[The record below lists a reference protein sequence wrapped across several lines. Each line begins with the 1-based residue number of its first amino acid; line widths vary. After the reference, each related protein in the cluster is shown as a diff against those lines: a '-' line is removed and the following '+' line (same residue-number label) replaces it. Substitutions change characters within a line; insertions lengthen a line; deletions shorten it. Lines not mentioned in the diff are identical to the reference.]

1 MANDEENF
9 ARRMAELRTML
20 NLSQSELARK
30 MVENGFDTYSQMTVS
45 RTEKGERPV
54 RLNEARTL
62 AEILGSSVDSMTRG
76 TQLEEFLESA
86 ERVTQRLIA
95 AIMSVPLA
103 LFDYFVAVEEETVD
117 VRMDFQLTAG
127 LRDLPE
133 ARYAYE
139 RMSSLRFSTQAVA
152 QWAGEVAE
160 SERELTEDG
169 FTQGD
174 YERLKELTEHYRS
187 LADGDP
193 DGEHQTEA

>member
-54 RLNEARTL
+54 RLNEARAL

-117 VRMDFQLTAG
+117 VRIDFHLTAG